1 MISDTGLINYLIII
15 LINLYFVQCTEH
27 QGGKHIGLQEII
39 RGRGTGGK
47 KVIGMEEN
55 ERGDKG

>member
-15 LINLYFVQCTEH
+15 LINLYFVQCTEQ

-39 RGRGTGGK
+39 RGGGDRRK
-47 KVIGMEEN
+47 E
-55 ERGDKG
+55 GDREGKDG

>member
-15 LINLYFVQCTEH
+15 LINLYFVQCTEQ

-39 RGRGTGGK
+39 RGGGDRR
-47 KVIGMEEN
+47 EE
-55 ERGDKG
+55 GDREGKDG